1 MSIVRLMS
9 DDTVYEV
16 EQGCEFVL
24 VENQF
29 GIRGRCRIR
38 QGSGT

>member
-16 EQGCEFVL
+16 GQGCELVS

-29 GIRGRCRIR
+29 WY
-38 QGSGT
+38 